1 MSGNYGRVIM
11 SLRWRSEG
19 WRKLYVREEGSFA
32 QLPLYVRAL
41 AAELLKAADSRGRIE
56 CRGKEPWR
64 AIAWRMGAT
73 RGDRRMLQRDI
84 PLLIK
89 DGYLVVD
96 PATGDVII
104 RNFLSAHPHLAVE
117 GVDRIPVADL
127 GPGAPVVDLV
137 PAQVAPMSPP
147 HTVPAVDSSQLGLFS
162 WTPPPP
168 GEVDVD
174 RVLHLVEVAGRML
187 TDATRPVRDD
197 ATTVQRKSTQ
207 PVETPPITPLD
218 QRSEES
224 EREKRRPPAPE
235 RVVVPE
241 GDEVGRRRVA
251 QQLADLHERERER
264 AAGVAGALYVPMPM
278 SELAGRFVALLDAGW
293 GQAALEV
300 AISATAHEAC
310 TKRTLIYFNGADNLR
325 PDAVKRAIARA
336 PARRSSRPAEVTSAP
351 AAAPPIS
358 PPTCV
363 PPGTAATDDLEQ
375 QWKAM
380 GLNAATIAS
389 LRARSGG
396 G

>member
-1 MSGNYGRVIM
+1 M

-56 CRGKEPWR
+56 CQGKEPWQ

-73 RGDRRMLQRDI
+73 RGDRRMLKRDI
-84 PLLIK
+84 PKLIK

-96 PATGDVII
+96 AATGDVII

-117 GVDRIPVADL
+117 GVDRVPVADL
-127 GPGAPVVDLV
+127 GPGAPVVELA

-147 HTVPAVDSSQLGLFS
+147 HTVPAEDSPQIGLFS
-162 WTPPPP
+162 WKAPAPTD
-168 GEVDVD
+168 VDAD
-174 RVLHLVEVAGRML
+174 RVLHLVEAAGRML
-187 TDATRPVRDD
+187 TDAARPRHDG
-197 ATTVQRKSTQ
+197 ATTVQRRSTQ
-207 PVETPPITPLD
+207 ASEILPITPLD

-224 EREKRRPPAPE
+224 EREKGSPPAPE
-235 RVVVPE
+235 RVQVPE

-264 AAGVAGALYVPMPM
+264 ASEVAGVLYVPMPM
-278 SELAGRFVALLDAGW
+278 SELAGRFVGLLEAGW

-300 AISATAHEAC
+300 AIAATAHEAC
-310 TKRTLIYFNGADNLR
+310 TKRTLVYFNGADNLR

-336 PARRSSRPAEVTSAP
+336 PARRASRPVTVPVAST
-351 AAAPPIS
+351 APPIS

-363 PPGTAATDDLEQ
+363 PSGTVDPADLER
-375 QWKAM
+375 QWKDM
-380 GLNAATIAS
+380 GLSASMIAS
-389 LRARSGG
+389 LRARAGSG
-396 G
+396 